1 MKFKVSSR
9 VDLNDYTFDQ
19 EKYKVV
25 YVMVGEDPYNALKGD
40 IPVKIGIS
48 NKVDSRKVQIKNSLK
63 EKTVTIDGIKQTI
76 SITNPEI
83 FCISVAFPYA
93 EAVEKAAQKALCKQY
108 DEKYNQ
114 SAKISGYND
123 WFKVKDLLDAVTS
136 VLQGIQEVEGDI
148 AMETKH
154 GNYHI
159 LVSETYNRKHEFYDN
174 MEHTSSMMGVLF
186 SGMSSPSGVSLSD
199 GQILKRT
206 KKKYLIRDTVE
217 EDFELWN
224 VDRSRDWKTLVVSIK
239 NYANKKIRGR
249 VRIPVLTEDLLKAKW
264 NLNKLRSME
273 ILSMLV
279 MAMHKEYIV
288 GVRGVDPNKRAFLG
302 TLDRRTV
309 PGVNGRFQLKNSIDQ
324 SPGEWW
330 QLVQAN

>member
-48 NKVDSRKVQIKNSLK
+48 NKVDSRKTQIKNSLK

-93 EAVEKAAQKALCKQY
+93 EAVEKAAQKALCQQY

-123 WFKVKDLLDAVTS
+123 WFKVKDLLDAVIS
-136 VLQGIQEVEGDI
+136 VLQGIEEVEGDI
-148 AMETKH
+148 AMETQH

-159 LVSETYNRKHEFYDN
+159 LISETYNRKHEFYDN
-174 MEHTSSMMGVLF
+174 MKYTSSTMGLLF
-186 SGMSSPSGVSLSD
+186 SAMSSPSEVSLSD
-199 GQILKRT
+199 KQILERT
-206 KKKYLIRDTVE
+206 RKKYLIRDPVE
-217 EDFELWN
+217 EDFEIWN

-249 VRIPVLTEDLLKAKW
+249 SRIPVLTEELLKSGW
-264 NLNKLRSME
+264 NLNKLSSTQ
-273 ILSMLV
+273 ILTLLIV
-279 MAMHKEYIV
+279 AMDQEFILGIG
-288 GVRGVDPNKRAFLG
+288 GVVPSKRAFLS
-302 TLDRRTV
+302 TLDRTTV
-309 PGVNGRFQLKNSIDQ
+309 PNVNGRFQWENNIDQ
-324 SPGEWW
+324 CPQEWW